1 MGMDLEQSGIPR
13 EQEMIEQYG
22 RLNPDLPDIGANWS
36 LYLAFTFFR
45 VAAILQGVYRRS
57 LQS

>member
-1 MGMDLEQSGIPR
+1 MDLEQLGIPR

-22 RLNPDLPDIGANWS
+22 RLNPHLPDIGANWS